1 MNDQQFEE
9 MVRKIE
15 AEVDAEAKTALGDK
29 GFERWRNPKFCGVM
43 VDADSQARLTGG
55 CGDTMN
61 MFVKIKG
68 GRIERAQYTTD
79 GCGSS
84 SVAGSFTAELA
95 VGRSLEE
102 VLDMTGSEVLRH
114 IGTFPEA
121 EEHCATLAVQT
132 LQEAVNTFMINQAR
146 SGKS

>member
-15 AEVDAEAKTALGDK
+15 AKVHTEARTALGDK
-29 GFERWRNPKFCGVM
+29 GFERWRNPRFCGVM
-43 VDADSQARLTGG
+43 DDADSQARLTGG

-61 MFVKIKG
+61 MFMKIRDG
-68 GRIERAQYTTD
+68 HIERAQYTTD

-95 VGRSLEE
+95 IGRSLEE
-102 VLDMTGSEVLRH
+102 VLDMSGDEVLRH
-114 IGTFPEA
+114 IGSFPEA

-132 LQEAVNTFMINQAR
+132 LQEAVNAFLINQAR
-146 SGKS
+146 QGKS

>member
-15 AEVDAEAKTALGDK
+15 AEVHVEAKTALGTR
-29 GFERWRNPKFCGVM
+29 GFERWRNPQFCGVM
-43 VDADSQARLTGG
+43 TDADSQARLTGG
-55 CGDTMN
+55 CGDTMS
-61 MFVKIKG
+61 MFVKIRD

-95 VGRSLEE
+95 MGKSVEE
-102 VLDMTGSEVLRH
+102 VLDMTGDDVLRH

-132 LQEAVNTFMINQAR
+132 LQEAVNSYLINQANR
-146 SGKS
+146 GKA

>member
-15 AEVDAEAKTALGDK
+15 AEVHAEARTALGDK

-43 VDADSQARLTGG
+43 ADADSQACLTGG
-55 CGDTMN
+55 CGDTMQ
-61 MFVKIKG
+61 MFVKIRD
-68 GRIERAQYTTD
+68 GRIQLAQYTTD

-95 VGRSLEE
+95 IGKSLEE
-102 VLDMTGSEVLRH
+102 VLDMTGGEVLRH

-132 LQEAVNTFMINQAR
+132 LQEAVNAFLISQAR
-146 SGKS
+146 QGKC

>member
-15 AEVDAEAKTALGDK
+15 TEVHAEAKSALGAR
-29 GFERWRNPKFCGVM
+29 GFERWRNPQFCGVM
-43 VDADSQARLTGG
+43 TDADSQARLTGG
-55 CGDTMN
+55 CGDTMS
-61 MFVKIKG
+61 MFVKIRD
-68 GRIERAQYTTD
+68 GRIEQAQYTTD

-95 VGRSLEE
+95 MGKSVEE
-102 VLDMTGSEVLRH
+102 VLDMTGDDVLRH

-132 LQEAVNTFMINQAR
+132 LQEAVNAYLINQASR
-146 SGKS
+146 GKA

>member
-15 AEVDAEAKTALGDK
+15 SEVHAEAREALGDK
-29 GFERWRNPKFCGVM
+29 GFERWRNPKFCGAM
-43 VDADSQARLTGG
+43 ADADSSARLTGG
-55 CGDTMN
+55 CGDTMS
-61 MFVKIKG
+61 MFVKIRD

-84 SVAGSFTAELA
+84 AVAGSFAAELA
-95 VGRSLEE
+95 TGRSLDE
-102 VLDMTGSEVLRH
+102 VLDMSGDEVLRF
-114 IGTFPEA
+114 IGTFPEQ

-132 LQEAVNTFMINQAR
+132 LQEAVNSYLIEQAR
-146 SGKS
+146 QGRK

>member
-15 AEVDAEAKTALGDK
+15 AEVHAEAKSALGAR
-29 GFERWRNPKFCGVM
+29 GFERWRNPQFCGVM
-43 VDADSQARLTGG
+43 TDADSQARLTGG
-55 CGDTMN
+55 CGDTMS
-61 MFVKIKG
+61 MFVKIRD
-68 GRIERAQYTTD
+68 GRIEQAQYTTD

-95 VGRSLEE
+95 MGKSVEE
-102 VLDMTGSEVLRH
+102 VLDMTGDDVLHH

-132 LQEAVNTFMINQAR
+132 LQEAVNSYLINQASR
-146 SGKS
+146 GKA